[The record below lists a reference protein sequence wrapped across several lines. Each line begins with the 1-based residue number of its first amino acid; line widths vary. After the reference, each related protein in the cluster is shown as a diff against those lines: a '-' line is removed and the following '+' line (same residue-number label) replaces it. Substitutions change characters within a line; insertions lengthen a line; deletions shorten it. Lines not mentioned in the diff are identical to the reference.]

1 MIMESVPGESV
12 SHAIEQKYREL
23 NMERDNQPSAE
34 VPEMGRDSSVKVT
47 KLNEDLDLG
56 GSLKEN
62 SDQAT
67 DMANCNMPGPPPTSV
82 DNSDNPGID
91 CTKDPDWKVVQDEPL
106 PEKPKPHQ
114 VHNDKYWDERSLDHF
129 VAEKDLQEEMIRRE
143 KDDFDRAAHR
153 ADDAGRPFRNEV
165 LDPYYGGGSPLLNP
179 HPLTTA

>member
-34 VPEMGRDSSVKVT
+34 VPEIGRDSSVKVT

-67 DMANCNMPGPPPTSV
+67 DMANCNMPGPPPPV
-82 DNSDNPGID
+82 
-91 CTKDPDWKVVQDEPL
+91 
-106 PEKPKPHQ
+106 
-114 VHNDKYWDERSLDHF
+114 
-129 VAEKDLQEEMIRRE
+129 
-143 KDDFDRAAHR
+143 
-153 ADDAGRPFRNEV
+153 
-165 LDPYYGGGSPLLNP
+165 
-179 HPLTTA
+179 